1 LIFQPGKT
9 RVVGFFQFLIDIFV
23 LAMTTFVRGVIA
35 VSVVVCVTLAG
46 SETFAQ
52 APTQVQ
58 AGCSMMRADVAS
70 IGGSPAR
77 TLPVLRSISGSR
89 AIIIASV
96 KAGDATRLNVN
107 SDGSPRA
114 YHLLDPEGRKYAL
127 NDMYSGG
134 TRVFDGDEEIVW
146 CSALS
151 DEQRR
156 NAQARYYAVFR
167 RFVSENRNFGVTE
180 STYDPKQDS
189 SYTVGD
195 DFGNGLDPPPPPGQP
210 LGNAFFSLED
220 LFGSTEP
227 EVCPAKRSQSL
238 DGYNCQRCTS
248 NTNKCRVCFK
258 RSIIKSDSSNRLCI
272 RDTGRYKGFLV
283 NSTSLDKFAANPP
296 DPENSED
303 RKCGVPVNVD
313 PEKLPGVVLPAGKLV
328 PRGDSTL
335 VAGRGDIV
343 IAYNPASD
351 KYVFGVV
358 SDAGPKGKFGEA
370 SIAFNRTLRRGYK
383 AGALSARPVSYRPD
397 LLNSAFQPSRPIP
410 MLILPGTMQRFRK
423 PGLTG
428 NKAFDFSPATVARV
442 AKSGLLEWART
453 RDIDVARRK
462 LQACI
467 NGLPN

>member
-1 LIFQPGKT
+1 
-9 RVVGFFQFLIDIFV
+9 
-23 LAMTTFVRGVIA
+23 MTTFFLRLIA
-35 VSVVVCVTLAG
+35 VSVVVCVTLVG

-52 APTQVQ
+52 SRVQ
-58 AGCSMMRADVAS
+58 PGCSMMQADVAF

-77 TLPVLRSISGSR
+77 TQPVLRSISGSR

-96 KAGDATRLNVN
+96 KAGEETQLNVN

-114 YHLLDPEGRKYAL
+114 YHLLDPEGKKYAL

-146 CSALS
+146 CSDLS
-151 DEQRR
+151 KEQRL

-167 RFVSENRNFGVTE
+167 RFVSENRNFGVSE
-180 STYDPKQDS
+180 STYDPRQDS
-189 SYTVGD
+189 GYKVGD
-195 DFGNGLDPPPPPGQP
+195 DFGNGLDPPPLSDQ
-210 LGNAFFSLED
+210 AFASTFFSLQD
-220 LFGSTEP
+220 LFANTEP
-227 EVCPAKRSQSL
+227 EFCPAKRSQSL
-238 DGYNCQRCTS
+238 DGYNCLQCVS

-258 RSIIKSDSSNRLCI
+258 RSIIKSDDANRLCI
-272 RDTGRYKGFLV
+272 RKTGRYAGFLV
-283 NSTSLDKFAANPP
+283 NRTSLDKYAANPP
-296 DPENSED
+296 DAENSED
-303 RKCGVPVNVD
+303 RTCGVPVNVD

-328 PRGDSTL
+328 LRGDPTL
-335 VAGRGDIV
+335 LAGIGDIV
-343 IAYNPASD
+343 VAYNPATD
-351 KYVFGVV
+351 KYVLGVV

-370 SIAFNRTLRRGYK
+370 SIAFNRTLKRGYK

-397 LLNSAFQPSRPIP
+397 LLSSAFQPSRPIP
-410 MLILPGTMQRFRK
+410 MLILPGTKQRFRK

-453 RDIDVARRK
+453 RDIDVARQK